1 MIMSKLFIV
10 TGGNGHLGNTIVRML
25 KNQNHEVRALILPSD
40 SNKMLKSLKADV
52 YYGDVRRLETLE
64 PLFDLNGTSFSMKD
78 VIVIHTAGIVSI
90 SAKKHPILESV
101 NVLGTKNIADLCLM
115 YNVSK
120 LIYVSS
126 VHAIPELKDSQTITE
141 INHFNPDLV
150 VGAYAKSKSKAS
162 QYVMDMIEKGLNAII
177 IHPSGIIGP
186 NDYGHAHMT
195 MMIEDYLNGFL
206 TSRING
212 AYDFVDVRDVAS
224 GIIQS
229 ATSGSIGACYILSG
243 HRIDLDLLFNQLKAL
258 SGRKRKI
265 HVLPMWFAKLTAP
278 LAELYYK
285 FRKLPPIYT
294 SYSLYTLESNS
305 YFSHEKARIEL
316 NYNPRS
322 LDETLYDTVKWLVK
336 QNRVKR
342 LRILKFIN
350 QLKPMEKNKGS

>member
-1 MIMSKLFIV
+1 MSKLFIV

-25 KNQNHEVRALILPSD
+25 KNQNHEVRALILPTD
-40 SNKMLKSLKADV
+40 SNKLLKSLKADV
-52 YYGDVRRLETLE
+52 YYGDVRKIETLE
-64 PLFDLNGTSFSMKD
+64 PLFDLSDTSFSMDD

-101 NVLGTKNIADLCLM
+101 NVQGTKNIANLCLKH
-115 YNVSK
+115 NVSR

-126 VHAIPELKDSQTITE
+126 VHAIPELEDNKIITE
-141 INHFNPDLV
+141 VNHFNPDLV
-150 VGAYAKSKSKAS
+150 VGAYAKSKAKAS
-162 QYVMDMIEKGLNAII
+162 QYILELIDQGLKAILV
-177 IHPSGIIGP
+177 HPSGIIGP

-229 ATSGSIGACYILSG
+229 ATSGIIGDCYILSG
-243 HRIDLDLLFNQLKAL
+243 HRIDLDLLFNQLRAL

-278 LAELYYK
+278 LAELFYK
-285 FRKLPPIYT
+285 MRKLPPIYT

-305 YFSHEKARIEL
+305 FFSHEKARVEL
-316 NYNPRS
+316 NYQPRS

-342 LRILKFIN
+342 IRILKFIN
-350 QLKPMEKNKGS
+350 QLKPMRKNKGS